1 MKFWSKVFSQA
12 SVSRSKIKMKMNI
25 SKNTHSDIRCCGV
38 VVITAA
44 SSYSAKCR
52 IRFSEGSNPAGD
64 MLKFC
69 NHENLKQCYQQEI
82 TLKPF
87 DSLSFRKNSPSS
99 STRATAKRLCEEV
112 FLYFRCKL
120 QNFRTIFK
128 KEELLWSH

>member
-44 SSYSAKCR
+44 RSHSVKRR
-52 IRFSEGSNPAGD
+52 IGFCAGSNLAGD

-69 NHENLKQCYQQEI
+69 NRENLQQCYQQEI

-99 STRATAKRLCEEV
+99 STRATSKRLCEEV

-120 QNFRTIFK
+120 QNFRNTFK
-128 KEELLWSH
+128 KEELFWSH

>member
-1 MKFWSKVFSQA
+1 MTFSSKVFSQA
-12 SVSRSKIKMKMNI
+12 SVSRSKIRMKMNI
-25 SKNTHSDIRCCGV
+25 LKNTHSDIRCCGV
-38 VVITAA
+38 VVITAL
-44 SSYSAKCR
+44 STYSAKCR
-52 IRFSEGSNPAGD
+52 IRFCAGWNPAGD
-64 MLKFC
+64 MLKFW

-99 STRATAKRLCEEV
+99 STRATAKRLCQEV

>member
-52 IRFSEGSNPAGD
+52 IRFSAGSNPAGD

-69 NHENLKQCYQQEI
+69 NHENLQQCYQQEI